1 MTGLLLRLFVKN
13 WRQVELPSVREGY
26 GRLSGVVGIVLNL
39 LLFAGKFTVGML
51 VSSISIRADAINN
64 LSDAGSSVISLVSF
78 KISSKP
84 ADREHPFGHARVE
97 YIAAMIVSFLIIHI
111 GLDVLGES
119 VSKILHPTESVFS
132 VFGVAVLV
140 ASIVVKGW
148 LYLFNRTLGKR
159 IHSGVLAATAADSL
173 SDVLS
178 TLAVLVSVVITK
190 LTGWE
195 TDGYMGILVAI
206 LILISGGKIALE
218 AADNLMGGSPDEKM
232 RDDIIAYVEQYEEV
246 LGIHDI
252 IMHSYGPGK
261 WFVSMHAEVDGN
273 QDIYR
278 IHDVID
284 NIERELST
292 RYGMHCAI
300 HMDPL
305 VVGDPV
311 VDEIRKNVE
320 NLIHEMDERL
330 SIHDFRM
337 VPGVTHS
344 NLIFDMAVPFECSL
358 SREEIEER
366 VIQGIR
372 CMDERYF
379 AVITFDRI

>member
-1 MTGLLLRLFVKN
+1 M
-13 WRQVELPSVREGY
+13 
-26 GRLSGVVGIVLNL
+26 
-39 LLFAGKFTVGML
+39 
-51 VSSISIRADAINN
+51 
-64 LSDAGSSVISLVSF
+64 
-78 KISSKP
+78 
-84 ADREHPFGHARVE
+84 
-97 YIAAMIVSFLIIHI
+97 
-111 GLDVLGES
+111 
-119 VSKILHPTESVFS
+119 
-132 VFGVAVLV
+132 
-140 ASIVVKGW
+140 
-148 LYLFNRTLGKR
+148 
-159 IHSGVLAATAADSL
+159 
-173 SDVLS
+173 
-178 TLAVLVSVVITK
+178 
-190 LTGWE
+190 TGWE

-273 QDIYR
+273 QDIYQ

-284 NIERELST
+284 NIERVLSK

-344 NLIFDMAVPFECSL
+344 NLIFDMAVPYECSI